1 MRYLKKLLICVYVF
15 LGIFA
20 ASTLIIFIFTGD
32 EPTTLIGCTFGVAGV
47 ESMLA
52 AIIKARES
60 KSEVKEVNENG
71 DNSCQS

>member
-20 ASTLIIFIFTGD
+20 AATLIIFVFTGS
-32 EPTTLIGCTFGVAGV
+32 EPSTLVGCTFGVAGV

-52 AIIKARES
+52 AIIKAQET
-60 KSEVKEVNENG
+60 KKEAKEVKENG
-71 DNSCQS
+71 DSDSKY